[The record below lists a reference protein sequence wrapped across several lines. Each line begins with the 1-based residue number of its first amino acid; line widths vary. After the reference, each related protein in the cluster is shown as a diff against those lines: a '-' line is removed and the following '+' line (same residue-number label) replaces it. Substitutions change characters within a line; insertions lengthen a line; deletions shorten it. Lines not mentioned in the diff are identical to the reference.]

1 MKNVSEEDRRG
12 KTALPDP
19 LESLQEILRIPFHL
33 PEMRVGK
40 DRHAARDRKGLRETR
55 HSEILP
61 AALTSGTPIALNRP
75 TAFFPMNVQTLF
87 RSAAAAALALAPLA
101 ARAAEVSPE
110 IAAHVRAGDARIPVV
125 VSLRTGAEHT
135 GFSVTRRLVNAP
147 VVAGWATAADI
158 TALAARSDVI
168 HVGFD
173 RLVQPAGQ
181 IGTAQ
186 IGADR
191 LLGLGV
197 TGQGRSV
204 AIVDSGIDL
213 AHPDLKPPTGSAWP
227 GWNFADNDANLA
239 DCSGHGTE
247 VAGILAGPQGISPDA
262 GLVVLKVFSLRDGCL
277 NARAS
282 DVLAA
287 VDWAV
292 TNRNAWNIEA
302 VNLSVADDSS
312 HSAFCDTEDPAGAA
326 IFGAARAAGLAAVA
340 AAGND
345 GKTSGLPWPACFSNV
360 AAVGMV
366 YSASSGPVTWGGPAA
381 CNDAVS
387 GPDIVPCASTSGAGL
402 SVLAPG
408 FGWTTTV
415 EGGGR
420 ADNFSGT
427 SASAPAA
434 TGAVL
439 LLRQARPLA
448 DPALA
453 FDLLRATGVPVLD
466 NRAARITPRL
476 DLSAALDATTPIGSC
491 GGAAIPDGTG
501 DALLCDANV
510 SALTGNVSSL
520 TVAVSIDHPDPR
532 QLVVSLTGPDGT
544 NVILTTRSGRSGE
557 ALREVFGRTRDSF
570 EPLSTFSGLP
580 AAGLWQLRVFDAVPG
595 SAGHLVSWALVIEP
609 DAPPSDAP
617 FPAATA
623 VIPTSA
629 RLLGKLGSY
638 FTTDVRLF
646 NTDPLNPQTVSL
658 KFQPADAGPARTVS
672 LTLPPLG
679 TRALDDVLGN
689 TFRTEGYGPLF
700 LSAPASIVA
709 ASHTA
714 TTAVRGGTFGLSIP
728 AASPAAAAGVGTTLT
743 LVPVFRNTGFRV
755 NVGLT
760 EVTGYD
766 VAAEIVVKD
775 ARGAVRA
782 VLPEK
787 VPAGGLLQVNDL
799 YQAAAIAPDAADRF
813 EVRVVSGAGR
823 VLVFATPIDDSSNDG
838 AFAGAA
844 VAGTD
849 LLLPTVARADGRFG
863 ARYITDLKIAN
874 VGASPARV
882 KVAFSPTSGAAFL
895 PVLVT
900 LAGGETRFFDDA
912 LGQLFTPTSDVSGAL
927 RLTALDGAAIFAS
940 SRTYTLDGTR
950 SYGVAIDPAS
960 GSDDAQPGRTLA
972 LTFLSGSALQ
982 RTNVGLVETGGVTTH
997 LRVSLISVSGSTVAT
1012 RTLTLNPNQALQWND
1027 VFAEMQTTPLEQA
1040 SLLVAVLD
1048 GGSATAWATLID
1060 NRTNDGSYFRATLV
1074 P

>member
-1 MKNVSEEDRRG
+1 
-12 KTALPDP
+12 
-19 LESLQEILRIPFHL
+19 
-33 PEMRVGK
+33 
-40 DRHAARDRKGLRETR
+40 
-55 HSEILP
+55 
-61 AALTSGTPIALNRP
+61 
-75 TAFFPMNVQTLF
+75 
-87 RSAAAAALALAPLA
+87 
-101 ARAAEVSPE
+101 
-110 IAAHVRAGDARIPVV
+110 VR
-125 VSLRTGAEHT
+125 
-135 GFSVTRRLVNAP
+135 
-147 VVAGWATAADI
+147 
-158 TALAARSDVI
+158 
-168 HVGFD
+168 
-173 RLVQPAGQ
+173 PAGQ

-204 AIVDSGIDL
+204 AVVDSGIDL

-239 DCSGHGTE
+239 DCGGHGTE
-247 VAGILAGPQGISPDA
+247 VAGVLAGPQGISPEA

-302 VNLSVADDSS
+302 INLSVADDSS

-381 CNDAVS
+381 CDDAVS

-408 FGWTTTV
+408 VGWTTTA

-420 ADNFSGT
+420 SDNFSGT

-448 DPALA
+448 DAALA

-476 DLSAALDATTPIGSC
+476 DLSAALNATTPIGSC

-501 DALLCDANV
+501 DALLCDANA
-510 SALTGNVSSL
+510 SALTGQVSSVA
-520 TVAVSIDHPDPR
+520 VAVSIDHPDPR

-544 NVILTTRSGRSGE
+544 NVILTTRSGRPGE
-557 ALREVFGRTRDSF
+557 AFREVFGRTRDSF
-570 EPLSTFSGLP
+570 EPLSTFSGRP

-595 SAGHLVSWALVIEP
+595 GAGRLVSWALVIEP

-629 RLLGKLGSY
+629 HLLGKLGSY

-658 KFQPADAGPARTVS
+658 RFQPADAGPARTVS

-714 TTAVRGGTFGLSIP
+714 TTAVRGGAFGLSIP
-728 AASPAAAAGVGTTLT
+728 ATSPAAAAGVGTTLT

-760 EVTGYD
+760 EVTGHEA
-766 VAAEIVVKD
+766 AAEIVVKD

-799 YQAAAIAPDAADRF
+799 YQVASISPDAADRF

-823 VLVFATPIDDSSNDG
+823 VIVFATPVDDSSNDG

-849 LLLPTVARADGRFG
+849 LLLPAVARADGRFG

-874 VGASPARV
+874 AGASPARV
-882 KVAFSPTSGAAFL
+882 KVAFSPTSGAAFV

-900 LAGGETRFFDDA
+900 LAGGETRFFEDA
-912 LGQLFTPTSDVSGAL
+912 LGQLFAPASDVSGAL

-960 GSDDAQPGRTLA
+960 GSDDARPGRTLA

-997 LRVSLISVSGSTVAT
+997 LRVSLFSASGSMVST
-1012 RTLTLNPNQALQWND
+1012 RTLTLAPNQALQWND
-1027 VFAEMQTTPLEQA
+1027 VFAEMQTAPLEQA

-1048 GGSATAWATLID
+1048 GGSVAAWATLID

>member
-1 MKNVSEEDRRG
+1 
-12 KTALPDP
+12 
-19 LESLQEILRIPFHL
+19 
-33 PEMRVGK
+33 
-40 DRHAARDRKGLRETR
+40 
-55 HSEILP
+55 
-61 AALTSGTPIALNRP
+61 
-75 TAFFPMNVQTLF
+75 MNVQSLF
-87 RSAAAAALALAPLA
+87 RPAAAAAFVLASLASQ
-101 ARAAEVSPE
+101 AAEVSPE

-125 VSLRTGAEHT
+125 VSFRTGAEQA

-147 VVAGWATAADI
+147 VVAGWATAGDI
-158 TALAARSDVI
+158 ASLAARSDVI

-173 RLVQPAGQ
+173 HLVRPAGQ

-204 AIVDSGIDL
+204 AVVDSGIDL
-213 AHPDLKPPTGSAWP
+213 AHPDLRPPTGSAWP

-247 VAGILAGPQGISPDA
+247 VAGVMAGPQGISPEA

-277 NARAS
+277 NAHAS

-312 HSAFCDTEDPAGAA
+312 HSAFCDTGDPAGAA
-326 IFGAARAAGLAAVA
+326 IFGAARAAGLAVVA

-381 CNDAVS
+381 CDDAVS

-408 FGWTTTV
+408 VGWTTTA

-420 ADNFSGT
+420 SDNFSGT

-466 NRAARITPRL
+466 NRVARITPRL
-476 DLSAALDATTPIGSC
+476 DLSAALNATTPIGSC

-510 SALTGNVSSL
+510 SALTGRVSSVA
-520 TVAVSIDHPDPR
+520 VAVSIDHPDPR

-544 NVILTTRSGRSGE
+544 NVILTTRSGRPGE
-557 ALREVFGRTRDSF
+557 ALREVYGRTRDSF
-570 EPLSTFSGLP
+570 EPLSTFSGQS

-595 SAGHLVSWALVIEP
+595 GAGHLVSWALEIEP
-609 DAPPSDAP
+609 DVPPSDAL
-617 FPAATA
+617 FPAVTA

-629 RLLGKLGSY
+629 HLLGKLGSY

-689 TFRTEGYGPLF
+689 TFRAEGYGPLF

-714 TTAVRGGTFGLSIP
+714 TTAVRGGAFGLSIP

-760 EVTGYD
+760 EVTGREA
-766 VAAEIVVKD
+766 AAEIVIKD

-782 VLPEK
+782 VLPQN

-823 VLVFATPIDDSSNDG
+823 VVAFATPVDDSSNDG

-844 VAGTD
+844 VTGTD

-874 VGASPARV
+874 AGASPARV
-882 KVAFSPTSGAAFL
+882 KVAFSPTSGTAFV

-900 LAGGETRFFDDA
+900 LAGGETRFFEDV
-912 LGQLFTPTSDVSGAL
+912 LGQLFAPTSDVSGAL

-960 GSDDAQPGRTLA
+960 GSDDARPGRTLA

-997 LRVSLISVSGSTVAT
+997 LRVSLFSASGSTVST
-1012 RTLTLNPNQALQWND
+1012 RTLTLVPNQVLQWND
-1027 VFAEMQTTPLEQA
+1027 VFAEMQTAPLEEA

-1048 GGSATAWATLID
+1048 GGSVAGWATLID